1 MTLQDILTP
10 EITAV
15 LGTLLGSGGTALISK
30 WQNKKSDNI
39 TLAQQQSTLL
49 KTVNNDLN
57 EVVKQLQAI
66 ACYRDNCNKRI
77 NGETE
82 AKP

>member
-1 MTLQDILTP
+1 MALSDILSP

-15 LGTLLGSGGTALISK
+15 LGTVLGSAGTALVTK
-30 WQNKKSDNI
+30 WQNRKTDNI

-77 NGETE
+77 NGEKE
-82 AKP
+82 EQK